1 VLRITLLLAVA
12 VVASACT
19 RLTDDEP
26 AAPATDLEISVW
38 RAGSDGPVRMWTLSC
53 PDGGTQPEPQKACE
67 RLADLGDEAF
77 APVPDG
83 VGCTQIYGGPQVAE
97 VRGTFQGEQVQARFN
112 RTNGC
117 EIQRWDRVA
126 FLFPTR

>member
-1 VLRITLLLAVA
+1 MLRVIVLCAVA
-12 VVASACT
+12 AVAWGCT
-19 RLTDDEP
+19 TSMGDEP
-26 AAPATDLEISVW
+26 AEQSTNLEISVW
-38 RAGSDGPVRMWTLSC
+38 RAGSDGPVHLWTLRC
-53 PDGGTQPEPQKACE
+53 PDGGSLPNPAEACE

-97 VRGTFQGEQVQARFN
+97 VRGTFEGEKVLARYN

-117 EIQRWDRVA
+117 EIARWDRVA